1 MQFILSTLS
10 IYCISNIVIAR
21 HQSVVEDSGG
31 SNMCT
36 GGHCATLV
44 RMSELDEGEG
54 RRRDRGESGGSAR
67 GGHQYNHET
76 ASG

>member
-1 MQFILSTLS
+1 
-10 IYCISNIVIAR
+10 
-21 HQSVVEDSGG
+21 
-31 SNMCT
+31 MCT